1 MANTRHVVVIRK
13 DWNMPEGLLAAQTAH
28 ASALFVHNRV
38 IDAFERQEP
47 AQFDLMEIEWMKEPY
62 ISVLAVNNIE
72 ELMYVEKQAK
82 DAGLPVFEW
91 RDLLPSKILKCNIPD
106 VKVAI
111 SIGPEDFDKI
121 KVVTG
126 NLPLA

>member
-1 MANTRHVVVIRK
+1 
-13 DWNMPEGLLAAQTAH
+13 MPEGLLAAQTAH
-28 ASALFVHNRV
+28 TGDAFMRNRV
-38 IDAFERQEP
+38 IDAFEREEP
-47 AQFDLMEIEWMKEPY
+47 VQFSLMEIEWMKDPY
-62 ISVLAVNNIE
+62 ITVLGVNNIE
-72 ELMYVEKQAK
+72 ELMFIEKQAK

-111 SIGPEDFDKI
+111 SIGPDDFDKI
-121 KVVTG
+121 KAITG